1 MHVGNGFYL
10 AKPLYASLFDHQLEG
25 VLFLWGLFK
34 EKKGGIL
41 GDNMGLGRTVQVI
54 ATLRGLWDDEKIKTV
69 LIVAPVELI
78 VNWTTEFQRRAPGI
92 DVYEF
97 HEQTKAVRECSLH
110 LLRSDGGVCLTSYR
124 MVVND
129 SEILATDRSGSDFY
143 WDYVILDEGHK
154 IKNPAT
160 KCAKALHNIRVRN
173 RIVLSGTPIM
183 NNLKELWA
191 LFDWVHEGQLLG
203 TAKTFKKKYE
213 TPIMKGRQKDATARQ
228 QLLGDNI
235 TQTLCTLI
243 DPFFLRRT
251 KQDVVMVE
259 SNAGSS
265 ALIDDIQKGIYRYFT
280 QTPEGQELLDFSE
293 NPLPAQDLLKKICD
307 HPRLITKK
315 QCSSL
320 GLEMPPGVDIDSL
333 VAAMAQE
340 SFDISHISDNLLTME
355 SGKVVFLISLLNNL
369 RSENHRCL
377 IFSQTR
383 RMLDIVQK
391 VMKHLGH
398 KMCRIDGGT
407 RRKPTRQRII
417 DRFTR
422 DKSYTSFLLTTRLKG
437 VDLTS
442 TAADRV
448 VIIDPSRNPATDS
461 QAVDSAFGICQTF
474 VVLL

>member
-1 MHVGNGFYL
+1 MPPGVDID
-10 AKPLYASLFDHQLEG
+10 SLVAAMAQESFDISH
-25 VLFLWGLFK
+25 
-34 EKKGGIL
+34 IS
-41 GDNMGLGRTVQVI
+41 DN
-54 ATLRGLWDDEKIKTV
+54 
-69 LIVAPVELI
+69 
-78 VNWTTEFQRRAPGI
+78 
-92 DVYEF
+92 
-97 HEQTKAVRECSLH
+97 
-110 LLRSDGGVCLTSYR
+110 LLTMESGK
-124 MVVND
+124 VV
-129 SEILATDRSGSDFY
+129 
-143 WDYVILDEGHK
+143 
-154 IKNPAT
+154 
-160 KCAKALHNIRVRN
+160 
-173 RIVLSGTPIM
+173 
-183 NNLKELWA
+183 
-191 LFDWVHEGQLLG
+191 LLG

-259 SNAGSS
+259 SSAGSS
-265 ALIDDIQKGIYRYFT
+265 AAARRSNGGAKMPTLTRKNDLICWVYLSDIQKGIYRYFT